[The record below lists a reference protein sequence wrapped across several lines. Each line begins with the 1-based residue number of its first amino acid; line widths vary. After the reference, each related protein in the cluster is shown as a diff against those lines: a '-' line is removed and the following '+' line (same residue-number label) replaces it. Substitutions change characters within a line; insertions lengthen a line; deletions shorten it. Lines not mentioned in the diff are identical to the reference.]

1 VTTWDT
7 REGSGLAQHVE
18 RFRAILADQIGLA
31 FEEERLGQLA
41 EALSARVAAHG
52 GDTDAYLDELECHP
66 TPIEQSCIAREVT
79 VGETYFFRHSQQFD
93 AVRSILLREGWGSG
107 APRLLSAGC
116 ASGEEAYSLVVLMRE
131 LWPDREPS
139 VVAADLNPAVLERG
153 RGARYSEWS
162 LRETPPHVVAR
173 WFRKDGREYVVDDKI
188 RRAVRFVRAN
198 LACEEPELL
207 APGSFDIIFC
217 RNVLMYFT
225 PERFRWAVRQLARA
239 LVPEG
244 YLFMG
249 SAETLRGI
257 SHDFHL
263 CHTHGAFY
271 YQRKSERELGVHP
284 PIQHEASNWRE
295 PPPEVAMD
303 PVAWV
308 AEIRRAAARIAT
320 LTDEPAVS
328 PRSRAAREATSSRRA
343 VDLSRALDLL
353 HSEQFSEA
361 LEHLRALPALAARDP
376 EAMLLEAVLLASV
389 AKFREAE
396 GVCQRLLGIDELN
409 AGAHYVL
416 ALCSAGGGKLERAEH
431 HDRVA
436 MYLDPGFAMPRLH
449 LGLMLRREGDRAAA
463 RVELG
468 QARSLLE
475 REDGARLLMFG
486 GGFNRSALLALCNSE
501 LELTGGS
508 A

>member
-1 VTTWDT
+1 VST
-7 REGSGLAQHVE
+7 RGTRDGGLAQYVE
-18 RFRAILADQIGLA
+18 RFSAILANQLGLA

-41 EALSARVAAHG
+41 EVLSARAATRG
-52 GDTDAYLDELECHP
+52 GDIDAYLDELERQP
-66 TPIEQSCIAREVT
+66 TPLEQSCIAREVT
-79 VGETYFFRHSQQFD
+79 VAETYFFRHSQQFD
-93 AVRSILLREGWGSG
+93 AVRSILLREVWGSG

-139 VVAADLNPAVLERG
+139 VVAADLNPAILERAREG
-153 RGARYSEWS
+153 RYTEWS
-162 LRETPPHVVAR
+162 LRETPPHVVSR
-173 WFRKDGREYVVDDKI
+173 WFKKEGREYVLDEKI

-198 LACEEPELL
+198 LACDEPELL

-225 PERFRWAVRQLARA
+225 PQRFRWAVQKLARA

-257 SHDFHL
+257 SQEFHL

-271 YQRKSERELGVHP
+271 YRRKSESELETQQP
-284 PIQHEASNWRE
+284 RLLPEASNWRE
-295 PPPEVAMD
+295 PPPELAMD

-320 LTDEPAVS
+320 LTNEPVAR
-328 PRSRAAREATSSRRA
+328 PRTRAALGGASSQRA
-343 VDLSRALDLL
+343 VDLSGALDLL

-396 GVCQRLLGIDELN
+396 GVCQRLLGVDELN

-416 ALCSAGGGKLERAEH
+416 ALCSAGGGKLERAEY

-501 LELTGGS
+501 LEMTGGS